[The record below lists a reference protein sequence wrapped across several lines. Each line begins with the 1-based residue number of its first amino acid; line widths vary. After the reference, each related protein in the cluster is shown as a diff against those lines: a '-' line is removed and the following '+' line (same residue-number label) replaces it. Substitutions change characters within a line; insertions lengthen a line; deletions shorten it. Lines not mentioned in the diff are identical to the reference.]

1 MNFSQ
6 RFSFLLLKKP
16 LSTGWL
22 FSVKIFQIVVI
33 LLLKIVDF
41 HHKRAYN
48 RIVKRLRETSE
59 RKTNQKRREKME
71 KFQHEYEII
80 MADIEKTE
88 RNAER
93 FVLLTRA
100 IKNQKFFLRQRAKT
114 ASREELE
121 KIDFAY
127 GILEK
132 VLQQGVDKNG
142 CTL

>member
-1 MNFSQ
+1 
-6 RFSFLLLKKP
+6 
-16 LSTGWL
+16 
-22 FSVKIFQIVVI
+22 
-33 LLLKIVDF
+33 
-41 HHKRAYN
+41 
-48 RIVKRLRETSE
+48 
-59 RKTNQKRREKME
+59 ME

-80 MADIEKTE
+80 IKEIEKTE

-93 FVLLTRA
+93 FVLIKRA

-142 CTL
+142 CAL

>member
-1 MNFSQ
+1 
-6 RFSFLLLKKP
+6 
-16 LSTGWL
+16 
-22 FSVKIFQIVVI
+22 
-33 LLLKIVDF
+33 
-41 HHKRAYN
+41 
-48 RIVKRLRETSE
+48 
-59 RKTNQKRREKME
+59 ME

-80 MADIEKTE
+80 MADIEKKE

-132 VLQQGVDKNG
+132 VLQQGVAKND
-142 CTL
+142 CAL

>member
-1 MNFSQ
+1 
-6 RFSFLLLKKP
+6 
-16 LSTGWL
+16 
-22 FSVKIFQIVVI
+22 
-33 LLLKIVDF
+33 
-41 HHKRAYN
+41 
-48 RIVKRLRETSE
+48 
-59 RKTNQKRREKME
+59 ME

-127 GILEK
+127 GIL
-132 VLQQGVDKNG
+132 
-142 CTL
+142 

>member
-1 MNFSQ
+1 
-6 RFSFLLLKKP
+6 
-16 LSTGWL
+16 
-22 FSVKIFQIVVI
+22 
-33 LLLKIVDF
+33 
-41 HHKRAYN
+41 
-48 RIVKRLRETSE
+48 
-59 RKTNQKRREKME
+59 ME
-71 KFQHEYEII
+71 KFQHEYEIM
-80 MADIEKTE
+80 MAASEQTE
-88 RNAER
+88 RNAQR
-93 FVLLTRA
+93 FVLITRA

>member
-1 MNFSQ
+1 
-6 RFSFLLLKKP
+6 
-16 LSTGWL
+16 
-22 FSVKIFQIVVI
+22 
-33 LLLKIVDF
+33 
-41 HHKRAYN
+41 
-48 RIVKRLRETSE
+48 
-59 RKTNQKRREKME
+59 ME

-100 IKNQKFFLRQRAKT
+100 IKNQKFFVRQRAKT

-142 CTL
+142 CAL